1 MEKIKIKIN
10 KANIIKGV
18 HPLFK
23 FISLLIIFFSLTTTK
38 SFTVIA
44 IYFVISLIIL
54 FFTQSFKISQF
65 KDILP
70 FLFLVVIYSIVLS
83 FSNVLPP
90 TQIIKQII
98 TRIFMLLAI
107 FNFSY
112 IFIKNSSKYQLLK
125 ISVFI
130 LYPFTLF
137 IDKSIV
143 TKIMLNTIS
152 ITPKILDRFKNLMS
166 FYKSSK
172 GFRFII
178 KLIDIVTE
186 FFITI
191 INDPPEMKGISKER
205 LYKISKFRKPVLQD
219 YIFLSTIMVISIG
232 ISSF

>member
-44 IYFVISLIIL
+44 TYFVISLIIL

-90 TQIIKQII
+90 FQLIKQSI

-112 IFIKNSSKYQLLK
+112 IFIKNSSKYHLLK

-166 FYKSSK
+166 LYKSSK

-191 INDPPEMKGISKER
+191 INDPPEMKEISKER
-205 LYKISKFRKPVLQD
+205 LSKISKFRKPVLQD